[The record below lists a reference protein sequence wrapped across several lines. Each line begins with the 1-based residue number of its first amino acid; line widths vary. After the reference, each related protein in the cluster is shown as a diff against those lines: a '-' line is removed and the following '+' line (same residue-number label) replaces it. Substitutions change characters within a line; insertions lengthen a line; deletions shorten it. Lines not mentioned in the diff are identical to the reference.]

1 MNSIHNLFPTPVVQI
16 DLDYNLTEEQLLFI
30 KKQPVRPNYGNS
42 TSRNNYILNEPE
54 LLELK
59 ELLLLNAQNFID
71 ELYKPKY
78 DIDTYITQSWLNY
91 NSSTDFHHK
100 HSHPNSLIS
109 GVYYVENTSVDNGK
123 IYFYSDRYRQVY
135 TEPIEHNIYNSVEW
149 WINATPGQLLLFP
162 SYLTH
167 SVEPV
172 SFHETRISLSFNTF
186 ARGLFGEDSALT
198 GLRL

>member
-16 DLDYNLTEEQLLFI
+16 DLNYSLTEDQLLFI

-42 TSRNNYILNEPE
+42 TSRNNYVLNEPE

-59 ELLLLNAQNFID
+59 ELLLINAQNFID

-172 SFHETRISLSFNTF
+172 AFHETRISLSFNTF

>member
-16 DLDYNLTEEQLLFI
+16 DLNYNLTEDQLLFI

-59 ELLLLNAQNFID
+59 ELLLINSQNFID

-172 SFHETRISLSFNTF
+172 AFHETRISLSFNTF

>member
-16 DLDYNLTEEQLLFI
+16 DLNYNLTEDQLLFI

-59 ELLLLNAQNFID
+59 ELLLINAQNFID

-172 SFHETRISLSFNTF
+172 AFHETRISLSFNTF

>member
-16 DLDYNLTEEQLLFI
+16 DLNYDFTEDQLLFI

-42 TSRNNYILNEPE
+42 TSKNNYILNEPE
-54 LLELK
+54 LWELK
-59 ELLLLNAQNFID
+59 QLLLSSAQDFID

-78 DIDTYITQSWLNY
+78 DIETYITQSWFNY

-109 GVYYVENTSVDNGK
+109 GVYYVENTSTDSGK

-135 TEPIEHNIYNSVEW
+135 TQPKEHNIYNSVDW
-149 WINATPGQLLLFP
+149 WISATPGQLLLFP

-172 SFHETRISLSFNTF
+172 AYHETRISLSFNTF
-186 ARGLFGEDSALT
+186 AHGLFGEDYALT